1 MYRTFTI
8 TSTTSNMKKIMFN
21 DRFGLTKKVLDG
33 NKTQTRRI
41 IPQSVIDKVEE
52 FRMEYYDMTFD
63 ALTVEEALQQYF
75 FVEKL
80 GKLPYKVGEVVA
92 VAQSYKEVFG
102 EGCGKE
108 SETGYSNKMFV
119 KPELMPHQIRI
130 TGVRIERLQDIS
142 EEDVLKEGFS
152 YRSGCEFME
161 DNRRGFYLGYLTK
174 SKKATRHIFD
184 FCAQTA
190 YSILIDSISSKKVWK
205 TNPLVFVY
213 DFELLK

>member
-1 MYRTFTI
+1 
-8 TSTTSNMKKIMFN
+8 MKKIMFN

-52 FRMEYYDMTFD
+52 FRMEYYDMTLD

-130 TGVRIERLQDIS
+130 TDVRIEKLQDIS
-142 EEDVLKEGFS
+142 EEDVLKEGFDF
-152 YRSGCEFME
+152 RFDLESGSEI
-161 DNRRGFYLGYLTK
+161 
-174 SKKATRHIFD
+174 ATDFFLDYQNGRISD
-184 FCAQTA
+184 FCPQTA
-190 YSILIDSISSKKVWK
+190 YSKLIDSISSKKTWSS
-205 TNPLVFVY
+205 NPFVFVY
-213 DFELLK
+213 DFELVK

>member
-1 MYRTFTI
+1 
-8 TSTTSNMKKIMFN
+8 MKKIMFN

-75 FVEKL
+75 FVVKL

-130 TGVRIERLQDIS
+130 TDVRIERLQDIS
-142 EEDVLKEGFS
+142 EEDVLKEGFDVGVD
-152 YRSGCEFME
+152 YER
-161 DNRRGFYLGYLTK
+161 
-174 SKKATRHIFD
+174 
-184 FCAQTA
+184 
-190 YSILIDSISSKKVWK
+190 
-205 TNPLVFVY
+205 P
-213 DFELLK
+213 

>member
-1 MYRTFTI
+1 
-8 TSTTSNMKKIMFN
+8 MKKIMFN

-52 FRMEYYDMTFD
+52 FRMEYYDMTLD

-75 FVEKL
+75 FAEKL

-130 TGVRIERLQDIS
+130 TDVRIEKLQDIS
-142 EEDVLKEGFS
+142 EEDVLKEGFDF
-152 YRSGCEFME
+152 RFDLESGSEI
-161 DNRRGFYLGYLTK
+161 
-174 SKKATRHIFD
+174 ATD
-184 FCAQTA
+184 FFLDYQNGRISDSCPQTA
-190 YSILIDSISSKKVWK
+190 YSKLIDSISSKGTWSS
-205 TNPLVFVY
+205 NPFVFVY
-213 DFELLK
+213 DFELVK

>member
-1 MYRTFTI
+1 
-8 TSTTSNMKKIMFN
+8 MKKIMFN

-52 FRMEYYDMTFD
+52 FREEYYNMTLD

-119 KPELMPHQIRI
+119 KPELIPHQIRI
-130 TGVRIERLQDIS
+130 TDVRIEKLQDIS
-142 EEDVLKEGFS
+142 EEDVLKEGFDVS
-152 YRSGCEFME
+152 FDSEVPCELVVK
-161 DNRRGFYLGYLTK
+161 GFYLDYRNKNEKGI
-174 SKKATRHIFD
+174 RCIFD
-184 FCAQTA
+184 LCAQNA
-190 YSILIDSISSKKVWK
+190 YSMLIDAISSKGTWDS
-205 TNPLVFVY
+205 NPFVFVY
-213 DFELLK
+213 DFELVK

>member
-1 MYRTFTI
+1 
-8 TSTTSNMKKIMFN
+8 MKKIMFN

-52 FRMEYYDMTFD
+52 FRMEYYDMTLD

-75 FVEKL
+75 FAEKL

-130 TGVRIERLQDIS
+130 TDVRIEKLQDIS
-142 EEDVLKEGFS
+142 EEDVLKEGFDFRFDFDAEAS
-152 YRSGCEFME
+152 CGTTKS
-161 DNRRGFYLGYLTK
+161 FYLEYHNKNEKGSRCIL
-174 SKKATRHIFD
+174 D
-184 FCAQTA
+184 LCAQNA
-190 YSILIDSISSKKVWK
+190 YSMLIDAISSKGTWES
-205 TNPLVFVY
+205 NPFVFVY
-213 DFELLK
+213 DFELVK